1 MGDAPDDTQPEKGY
15 KNHRLTAAEKSGRA
29 RADMGSWRKKVQA
42 SKIKFDD
49 VQKGIYVN
57 VLGKTGRR
65 QQAAD
70 AAGVCYQTVMV
81 HRENDPEFE
90 AAVQHALG
98 RYADTI
104 HKLATKL
111 MEGVKKPIVGGKFKD
126 EIVAHELVHATN
138 LLAMEM
144 RRTNAEYK
152 ERSEIDLKHGGSVLI
167 APADMSPEEWIKQQE
182 AKNADRKEP
191 GADEGQ
197 K

>member
-1 MGDAPDDTQPEKGY
+1 MSDAPEKGY
-15 KNHRLTAAEKSGRA
+15 KNYRKTAAERSGQA
-29 RADMGSWRKKVQA
+29 RADMAGWRKKVQA
-42 SKIKFDD
+42 SKLKFDD
-49 VQKGIYVN
+49 VQKGIYIN
-57 VLGKTGRR
+57 VLSKTGRR

-90 AAVQHALG
+90 ASFQAALG
-98 RYADTI
+98 TWADTI
-104 HKLATKL
+104 HKLAMKL
-111 MEGVKKPIVGGKFKD
+111 MEGVKKPIVGGKDKD
-126 EIVAHELVHATN
+126 VIVAHELVHATN

-167 APADMSPEEWIKQQE
+167 APAEMTPEEWIKQQE

-191 GADEGQ
+191 GVEET

>member
-1 MGDAPDDTQPEKGY
+1 MGDAPDEKPAPEKGY
-15 KNHRLTAAEKSGRA
+15 KNYRKTAAERSGEA
-29 RADMGSWRKKVQA
+29 RADMAGWRKKVQA

-57 VLGKTGRR
+57 VLAKTGRR

-70 AAGVCYQTVMV
+70 AAGVCYQTVMQ
-81 HRENDPEFE
+81 HRENDPDFE
-90 AAVQHALG
+90 LSFQAALG
-98 RYADTI
+98 TYQDTV
-104 HKLATKL
+104 HKLAWKL
-111 MEGVKKPIVGGKFKD
+111 MEGIKKPIIGGKDKD

-152 ERSEIDLKHGGSVLI
+152 ERAEIDLKHGGSVLV

-191 GADEGQ
+191 GAEEG